1 MNEGTT
7 SLKEARG
14 QQTLL
19 YVFSPSKQER
29 LYQLHMDTFADH
41 QIALDDHHVVLAEV
55 FEHGQG
61 YMGSDELPCD
71 NCRGLR
77 QEYRIMPGQFKVV
90 LVGRDSVVKLC
101 ADSCISTEEII
112 MRVENEP
119 QVMESMYY

>member
-1 MNEGTT
+1 MKLETT
-7 SLKEARG
+7 NLTELRD

-29 LYQLHMDTFADH
+29 LYQLQMDTFADDE
-41 QIALDDHHVVLAEV
+41 LVLSEHHVILAEV

-61 YMGSDELPCD
+61 HVGSEKLHHD

-77 QEYRIMPGQFKVV
+77 QAYHIMPGQFKIVM
-90 LVGRDSVVKLC
+90 VGKDSAVKLS
-101 ADSCISTEEII
+101 AESCISTEEVI

-119 QVMESMYY
+119 AEMESTYY